1 MPRRSLSAI
10 VSLAVLLSAAAPA
23 ATYVDLDS
31 LRQAGMTQYWQ
42 LQLPLA
48 PGQQVADV
56 YLVDEHLYACT
67 VDGFVFSVDART
79 GTVLWLKRVTTGGY
93 RIEAPCHAG
102 DRVIFVTPAE
112 MRQYDRHYGDAIRS
126 LKFEFPAGSPAVCD
140 GSRYIVGGIDQRFYA
155 FRVDWNNARDN
166 EFGDFPVWKVATRGQ
181 VVSRPALFGDYVAV
195 ASDDGRIYACRSID
209 KGGMWITGL
218 GTSVT
223 ADLAADEKG
232 VYVACR
238 DQSLYM
244 LEVNTGKQ
252 IWRERLGAP
261 LSEPP
266 VLTADRAYQ
275 FSEADGVVSIAST
288 TQFDGDRTQWKLA
301 QGRSLATVVGNHGL
315 FLARDGGLLDVRL
328 SDGNVRSTIAT
339 DLVIAIP
346 VPSQP
351 WLYLA
356 SPDGR
361 IFCAR
366 PVGTPT
372 LLATDV
378 RAAQIP
384 NRTEETAVAAATTQ
398 PAADAATSQPAATPS
413 AGAAGKTGPTIGGK
427 SKVSRE
433 FKGE

>member
-1 MPRRSLSAI
+1 MPRRSLFAI
-10 VSLAVLLSAAAPA
+10 VSLALLSSVAAPA
-23 ATYVDLDS
+23 APYVDLDG

-42 LQLPLA
+42 LKLPLA
-48 PGQQVADV
+48 EGQELADV
-56 YLVDEHLYACT
+56 YLVEDHLYACT
-67 VDGFVFSVDART
+67 VDGFVFSLDART

-126 LKFEFPAGSPAVCD
+126 LKFEFPAGSPAVSD

-181 VVSRPALFGDYVAV
+181 VVSRPVLFGDYVAV
-195 ASDDGRIYACRSID
+195 ASDDGRIYACRSAD

-223 ADLAADEKG
+223 ADLAADDKG

-244 LEVNTGKQ
+244 LEPNTGKQ

-261 LSEPP
+261 LAEPP

-275 FSEADGVVSIAST
+275 FTESDGVVSIASA
-288 TQFDGDRTQWKLA
+288 TQFDGDRTQWKLG
-301 QGRSLATVVGNHGL
+301 QGRRLLTVVADHGL
-315 FLARDGGLLDVRL
+315 MLARNGGLLDVRL
-328 SDGNVRSTIAT
+328 SDGSVRGTVAT
-339 DLVIAIP
+339 DLSLAIS
-346 VPSQP
+346 VPERP

-361 IFCAR
+361 IFCGR
-366 PVGTPT
+366 VIGTPT
-372 LLATDV
+372 LQASEV
-378 RAAQIP
+378 RAAQVP
-384 NRTEETAVAAATTQ
+384 GGGAEVAVATSQPTTEE
-398 PAADAATSQPAATPS
+398 AATSQPAASPT
-413 AGAAGKTGPTIGGK
+413 ATFTGKSGPTIGGK
-427 SKVSRE
+427 SKVSRDYT
-433 FKGE
+433 GG